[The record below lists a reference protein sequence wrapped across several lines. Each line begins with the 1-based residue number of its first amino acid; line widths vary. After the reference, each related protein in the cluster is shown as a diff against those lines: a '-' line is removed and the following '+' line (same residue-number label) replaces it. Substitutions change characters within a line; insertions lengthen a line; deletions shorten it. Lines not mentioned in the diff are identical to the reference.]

1 MLESA
6 RAEATISVTDLE
18 RAKQFYGETLG
29 FSVQED
35 RSDGVLYGAGGGTAF
50 LVYPSGFA
58 GTNQSTY
65 MGFQVDDLEAAVDE
79 LLGKGITFEQYDL
92 PGFKTDE
99 RGIAETQGVRG
110 AWFKDPDGNILAV
123 AERT

>member
-1 MLESA
+1 MGSA
-6 RAEATISVTDLE
+6 SRKIAPTVSSTGLVEGPPSWSTRPDSPE
-18 RAKQFYGETLG
+18 RALG
-29 FSVQED
+29 DAADDVAD
-35 RSDGVLYGAGGGTAF
+35 VLGV
-50 LVYPSGFA
+50 
-58 GTNQSTY
+58 
-65 MGFQVDDLEAAVDE
+65 EAAVDE